1 MYKRQHWVIPNVISG
16 MVSSVDC
23 LKNITDQ
30 FGKDC
35 DFCFSLIQTA
45 ETSLSSTYG
54 FGTIWIQSNCYHFS
68 EKHTQKNYKF
78 IHSFFV
84 IQILGHCLSL
94 QCDCWAKG
102 EVTANSVE
110 WYSSHQWLSQ
120 PQTGVNHFVY
130 GDAAKMHEA
139 PKKCNIYAKFCNE
152 WPLMRSFPS
161 TLAFLC
167 LHLHA
172 PQ

>member
-1 MYKRQHWVIPNVISG
+1 

-152 WPLMRSFPS
+152 YKP
-161 TLAFLC
+161 
-167 LHLHA
+167 
-172 PQ
+172 